1 MSEIQ
6 NGIFL
11 THYGGLTPASFLGLI
26 GLPLLFSGHRAWGG
40 FTLFLAFIIALRSA
54 METIQEEDKQEIRY
68 NIIDAEDI
76 IAELE
81 ILEEELSSSPIDE
94 IRQKGLV
101 KCCACLSALVKKY
114 RKSDKP
120 KTIPLLCQQAAYLT
134 LRLYPEEN
142 EAVGSSIAILA
153 LVAKDDQVRQ
163 RNKHQADVYGLNEP
177 IRVLRLVLERAKK
190 QEIEEEEEKLAEILR
205 KGCLFLGALSDD
217 DKDYGLAVTIVEEE
231 GLELILDIANWFR
244 YHEDVAN
251 WAMWAI
257 FILCYDQLQNKMQ
270 FVRLA
275 GITTVCSL
283 LENNPES
290 LEVSRHGIAIL
301 YDLLRDGNSGKGQQY
316 DHWTVRRQALAAG
329 LHNRVVK
336 AMSEFSDSMDI
347 MMMGQEMLIG
357 TGYSGD
363 IPQFQQM

>member
-1 MSEIQ
+1 
-6 NGIFL
+6 
-11 THYGGLTPASFLGLI
+11 
-26 GLPLLFSGHRAWGG
+26 
-40 FTLFLAFIIALRSA
+40 
-54 METIQEEDKQEIRY
+54 
-68 NIIDAEDI
+68 
-76 IAELE
+76 
-81 ILEEELSSSPIDE
+81 
-94 IRQKGLV
+94 
-101 KCCACLSALVKKY
+101 
-114 RKSDKP
+114 
-120 KTIPLLCQQAAYLT
+120 
-134 LRLYPEEN
+134 
-142 EAVGSSIAILA
+142 
-153 LVAKDDQVRQ
+153 
-163 RNKHQADVYGLNEP
+163 
-177 IRVLRLVLERAKK
+177 
-190 QEIEEEEEKLAEILR
+190 
-205 KGCLFLGALSDD
+205 
-217 DKDYGLAVTIVEEE
+217 
-231 GLELILDIANWFR
+231 
-244 YHEDVAN
+244 
-251 WAMWAI
+251 
-257 FILCYDQLQNKMQ
+257 MQ